1 MKNLAFIQNAEILE
15 DAYRSTMINGLPKGI
30 NTGLNS
36 LDELFRL
43 DRGKLVVVTGIPNM
57 GKSEFIDYL
66 CVQYNKLHGMRTLF
80 FSPENQPI
88 AFHIGK
94 LFRKLA
100 CRKDTKEDL
109 TNEESKEMR
118 KYIYGNFFFFDYT
131 KEYHLKDI
139 LETARETIKELGIDI
154 LVVDSYNKV
163 GREVSVNET
172 ELIGRELDK
181 LERFAKEMN
190 IILILVVHP
199 RKMEKDRDGKY
210 VIPSA
215 YDMNGSANFYN
226 KADFV
231 LSVHRNY
238 QPNYAIVK
246 VDKVKFNNYGG
257 QGMVEIGYNNV
268 SGNYFDITNERGFL
282 EDEDAIFTPPSETP
296 FVLDTQYKSGEEW
309 LNVTCACARRINT
322 KETTEMNLYQFLT
335 CDRPDLLKSINRIRT
350 NTDSKERRELKTA
363 LLPIICPS
371 VVGFNGERKT
381 ENIKGYT
388 NLLCIDIDE
397 KDNPNKMSSILEVL
411 KSLPYVAFA
420 QRSASGNGY
429 YAIIPIEDGKYLK
442 EYFYAVEEELAAR
455 GIIID
460 KGCSDFI
467 RARYYS
473 HDSERYVNPRC
484 TMYTKRKSNRR
495 SGESTQHPTLGL
507 EHPTLVNSESFQK
520 TLDRVCEGI
529 ESLNVCPN
537 YTAWSQVGL
546 ALAKVLGEVGRGYFH
561 RLSCGY
567 KGYDKSETDSKY
579 DDFLRDAHRYEYGT
593 GTVLFYIREAKDNRN
608 KEVNN

>member
-1 MKNLAFIQNAEILE
+1 MNKLKNIQCAEILE

-43 DRGKLVVVTGIPNM
+43 DRGKLVTVTGIPNM

-80 FSPENQPI
+80 YSPENQPI

-94 LFRKLA
+94 LFRKLS

-118 KYIYGNFFFFDYT
+118 KYIYENFFFFDYT
-131 KEYHLKDI
+131 KEYNLQEILNTAEGAIKD
-139 LETARETIKELGIDI
+139 LGIGI
-154 LVVDSYNKV
+154 LVIDSYNKV
-163 GREVSVNET
+163 RRDVTVNET

-190 IILILVVHP
+190 IILLLVVHP
-199 RKMEKDRDGKY
+199 RKMEKDKDGKY
-210 VIPSA
+210 VIPSG
-215 YDMNGSANFYN
+215 YDMNGSANFKN
-226 KADFV
+226 KSDFV
-231 LSVHRNY
+231 LCVHRNFE
-238 QPNYAIVK
+238 PNYAIVK

-257 QGMVEIGYNNV
+257 QGTVELGYNNI

-282 EDEDAIFTPPSETP
+282 EDEDAIFTPPAETP
-296 FVLDTQYKSGEEW
+296 FVLDTQYKNGEEW
-309 LNVTCACARRINT
+309 LNVTCACARRINA

-335 CDRPDLLKSINRIRT
+335 CDRPDLLESINRIRT

-371 VVGFNGERKT
+371 VIGFKGERKT

-429 YAIIPIEDGKYLK
+429 YAIIPIEEGKHLK
-442 EYFYAVEEELAAR
+442 EYFYAVEEELAAK

-495 SGESTQHPTLGL
+495 SGESTQYPTLGL
-507 EHPTLVNSESFQK
+507 EHPTLVDSEKFQSV
-520 TLDRVCEGI
+520 LDRACEGV
-529 ESLNVCPN
+529 ESLDVCPN

-561 RLSCGY
+561 KLSCGY
-567 KGYDKSETDSKY
+567 KEYDKSETDSKF